1 MELPEGYQ
9 HGDNQVAGHT
19 FQIGSEEIGLLK
31 RNEDA
36 SVLKPEGSPFCATRE
51 IRFYEALAAANSN
64 DEEMQT

>member
-1 MELPEGYQ
+1 MELPEGYK

-19 FQIGSEEIGLLK
+19 FQIGNEEVGLLK

-36 SVLKPEGSPFCATRE
+36 SVLKPEGSPFCAARE
-51 IRFYEALAAANSN
+51 IRFYETITNSN